1 MNTLVKPQ
9 SQLVLG
15 TLLCLG
21 CAEPGTTNEGQI
33 LTDSEVTDQNSDP
46 RADFE
51 SVTIPNTG
59 LIDADEGYE
68 NEVGPTRIRDELSPP
83 KLSQR

>member
-15 TLLCLG
+15 HTSLSRLRR
-21 CAEPGTTNEGQI
+21 AGTTNEGQI

-51 SVTIPNTG
+51 SVTIPDTG

-68 NEVGPTRIRDELSPP
+68 NEVGRPESGMNYPPP